1 MAPAREWSTSS
12 RVGTAAAWG
21 GRSAGRATV
30 WKSPAASGIRAG
42 RAAAL
47 RLASRVKTRQII
59 GYYVSYP
66 NIF

>member
-47 RLASRVKTRQII
+47 RLASRGENETNNRLLCIL
-59 GYYVSYP
+59 S
-66 NIF
+66 